1 MRPVRSRETGKLES
15 CSGRSGEGMPAEA
28 VPGHPGLG
36 WSGLVWSLLFRATSA
51 QQFPFSLSLFP
62 SPPPVR
68 TCRRAK
74 DDSRNRPVLGQVL
87 SCLVLSC
94 PQLLQLSQSSRGKTI
109 NHSNNKT
116 AGIRSMNH
124 SVVPVSL
131 GKEKFV
137 YEAMQCR
144 IFMMGNAEYEF
155 TNK

>member
-28 VPGHPGLG
+28 VPGHP
-36 WSGLVWSLLFRATSA
+36 WPGLVWSGHSSSGPPARSSFHS
-51 QQFPFSLSLFP
+51 P
-62 SPPPVR
+62 SPCFLPR
-68 TCRRAK
+68 LRSARAAEQK
-74 DDSRNRPVLGQVL
+74 MTHATALFSDK

-109 NHSNNKT
+109 NQSNNKT